1 MELLTQMINGLSTG
15 GMYALV
21 AIGYTMVYGIAKMI
35 NFAHGEIIMVGAYLT
50 YVVFSVLGMPV
61 VAIIA
66 SIAGCALLG
75 VVTEKVAYK
84 PLRNSSS
91 LSVLITAIGVS
102 YLLQNLFLILFGSAA
117 ITFPDFLPS
126 GQLELLGLSISYVS
140 LLSLILTFAC
150 TILLL
155 LFINKTKLGKAMRA
169 VSEDKGAA
177 ELMGI
182 NVNNTISM
190 TFAIGSGLGAVAGII
205 YGLSYSLI
213 NPYLGAMLGI
223 KAFIAAVLGGIGS
236 IQGAMIG
243 GLIIGVAEAFTVS
256 YISSTFSDAV
266 VFGILIFIL
275 LVKPAGLF
283 GQCKRESV
291 GEYYEEKRDSTIS
304 HFFCLCSTHLW
315 WHDVC
320 YEFRDY

>member
-1 MELLTQMINGLSTG
+1 MEFLKQIINGLSTG

-35 NFAHGEIIMVGAYLT
+35 NFAHGEVIMVGAYLA
-50 YVVFSVLGMPV
+50 YIVSSLMGLPAIVSV
-61 VAIIA
+61 II
-66 SIAGCALLG
+66 SIIGCALLG

-84 PLRNSSS
+84 PLRNSGS
-91 LSVLITAIGVS
+91 LAVLITAIGVS
-102 YLLQNLFLILFGSAA
+102 YLLQNIFLLFFGSAA
-117 ITFPDFLPS
+117 ITFPAYIPS
-126 GQLELLGLSISYVS
+126 GSIEIFGLSMTYVS
-140 LLSLILTFAC
+140 VLSLSITA
-150 TILLL
+150 IMSALLL
-155 LFINKTKLGKAMRA
+155 VFINKTRVGKAMRA

-182 NVNNTISM
+182 NVNNTISL
-190 TFAIGSGLGAVAGII
+190 TFAIGSGLGAIAGII

-213 NPYLGAMLGI
+213 NPYLGSMLGI

-236 IQGAMIG
+236 IPGAMIG
-243 GLIIGVAEAFTVS
+243 GLVIGVAEAFTIS

-283 GQCKRESV
+283 GKNVREKV
-291 GEYYEEKRDSTIS
+291 
-304 HFFCLCSTHLW
+304 
-315 WHDVC
+315 
-320 YEFRDY
+320 

>member
-91 LSVLITAIGVS
+91 LSVS

-283 GQCKRESV
+283 GQNVREKV
-291 GEYYEEKRDSTIS
+291 
-304 HFFCLCSTHLW
+304 
-315 WHDVC
+315 
-320 YEFRDY
+320 

>member
-1 MELLTQMINGLSTG
+1 MEFLTQIINGLSAG

-50 YVVFSVLGMPV
+50 YVAMSMLGMPV
-61 VAIIA
+61 IVAIVM
-66 SIAGCALLG
+66 SIAGCAILG

-84 PLRNSSS
+84 PLRNSGS

-117 ITFPDFLPS
+117 ITFPNFLPS
-126 GQLELLGLSISYVS
+126 GQIVVAGLSISYVS
-140 LLSLILTFAC
+140 LLSLVLTGVC
-150 TILLL
+150 TVILLF
-155 LFINKTKLGKAMRA
+155 FINKTKLGKAMRA

-182 NVNNTISM
+182 NVNHTISM
-190 TFAIGSGLGAVAGII
+190 TFAIGSGLGAIAGII

-236 IQGAMIG
+236 VPGAMVG

-283 GQCKRESV
+283 GKNVREKV
-291 GEYYEEKRDSTIS
+291 
-304 HFFCLCSTHLW
+304 
-315 WHDVC
+315 
-320 YEFRDY
+320 

>member
-169 VSEDKGAA
+169 VSEDNGAA

-283 GQCKRESV
+283 GQNVREKV
-291 GEYYEEKRDSTIS
+291 
-304 HFFCLCSTHLW
+304 
-315 WHDVC
+315 
-320 YEFRDY
+320 

>member
-283 GQCKRESV
+283 GQNVR
-291 GEYYEEKRDSTIS
+291 EYYEEKRDSTIS

>member
-1 MELLTQMINGLSTG
+1 MEFLTQMINGLSTG

-50 YVVFSVLGMPV
+50 YVVFSVLGMPVV

-182 NVNNTISM
+182 MS
-190 TFAIGSGLGAVAGII
+190 II
-205 YGLSYSLI
+205 QFL
-213 NPYLGAMLGI
+213 
-223 KAFIAAVLGGIGS
+223 
-236 IQGAMIG
+236 
-243 GLIIGVAEAFTVS
+243 
-256 YISSTFSDAV
+256 
-266 VFGILIFIL
+266 
-275 LVKPAGLF
+275 
-283 GQCKRESV
+283 
-291 GEYYEEKRDSTIS
+291 
-304 HFFCLCSTHLW
+304 
-315 WHDVC
+315 
-320 YEFRDY
+320 

>member
-1 MELLTQMINGLSTG
+1 MEFLTQMINGLSTG

-61 VAIIA
+61 IIA
-66 SIAGCALLG
+66 VLASIIGCAILG
-75 VVTEKVAYK
+75 VVTEKIAYK

-126 GQLELLGLSISYVS
+126 GQLELFGLSISYVS
-140 LLSLILTFAC
+140 LLSLILTFIC
-150 TILLL
+150 TVLLL

-190 TFAIGSGLGAVAGII
+190 TFAIGSGLGAIAGII

-243 GLIIGVAEAFTVS
+243 GLVIGVAEAFTVS

-283 GQCKRESV
+283 GQNVREKV
-291 GEYYEEKRDSTIS
+291 
-304 HFFCLCSTHLW
+304 
-315 WHDVC
+315 
-320 YEFRDY
+320 

>member
-1 MELLTQMINGLSTG
+1 MEFLTQMINGLSTG

-61 VAIIA
+61 VIALIA
-66 SIAGCALLG
+66 SIAGCSLLG

-283 GQCKRESV
+283 GQNVREKV
-291 GEYYEEKRDSTIS
+291 
-304 HFFCLCSTHLW
+304 
-315 WHDVC
+315 
-320 YEFRDY
+320 

>member
-1 MELLTQMINGLSTG
+1 MEFVTQIINGLSTG

-35 NFAHGEIIMVGAYLT
+35 NFAHGEFIMVGAYLA
-50 YVVFSVLGMPV
+50 YVVSSMLGMPIIVSV
-61 VAIIA
+61 VV
-66 SIAGCALLG
+66 SIVGCAILG
-75 VVTEKVAYK
+75 VVTEKIAYK

-102 YLLQNLFLILFGSAA
+102 YLLQNLFLIMFGSAA
-117 ITFPDFLPS
+117 ITFPAFLPQ
-126 GQLELLGLSISYVS
+126 GNLKLFGLSISYVS
-140 LLSLILTFAC
+140 ALSLVLTVVC
-150 TILLL
+150 TGVLLW
-155 LFINKTKLGKAMRA
+155 FVNKTRLGKAMRA

-190 TFAIGSGLGAVAGII
+190 TFAIGSGLAAVAGII
-205 YGLSYSLI
+205 YGLNYSLI

-223 KAFIAAVLGGIGS
+223 KAFIAAVLGGIGDVK
-236 IQGAMIG
+236 GAMIG
-243 GLIIGVAEAFTVS
+243 GLLIGVAESFTIA

-275 LVKPAGLF
+275 LVKPTGLF
-283 GQCKRESV
+283 GKNVREKV
-291 GEYYEEKRDSTIS
+291 
-304 HFFCLCSTHLW
+304 
-315 WHDVC
+315 
-320 YEFRDY
+320 

>member
-1 MELLTQMINGLSTG
+1 MDFLTQIINGLSAG

-50 YVVFSVLGMPV
+50 YVVFSILGMPV
-61 VAIIA
+61 IVAIIA
-66 SIAGCALLG
+66 SILGCAMLG

-102 YLLQNLFLILFGSAA
+102 YLLQNLFLIIFGSAA

-126 GQLELLGLSISYVS
+126 GQLSFGGLSISYVS
-140 LLSLILTFAC
+140 LLSLVLTGTC
-150 TILLL
+150 TVLLL
-155 LFINKTKLGKAMRA
+155 FFINKTKLGKAMRA

-182 NVNNTISM
+182 NVNQTISM
-190 TFAIGSGLGAVAGII
+190 TFAIGSGLGAIAGII

-236 IQGAMIG
+236 VPGAMVG

-283 GQCKRESV
+283 GHNVREKV
-291 GEYYEEKRDSTIS
+291 
-304 HFFCLCSTHLW
+304 
-315 WHDVC
+315 
-320 YEFRDY
+320 

>member
-1 MELLTQMINGLSTG
+1 MDFLTQIINGLSTG
-15 GMYALV
+15 SMYALV

-35 NFAHGEIIMVGAYLT
+35 NFAHGEIIMVGAYIALIMST
-50 YVVFSVLGMPV
+50 MLGMPAIVSIV
-61 VAIIA
+61 VAV
-66 SIAGCALLG
+66 AGCAILG
-75 VVTEKVAYK
+75 MTVEKVAYK

-102 YLLQNLFLILFGSAA
+102 YLLQNLFLIIFGSASM
-117 ITFPDFLPS
+117 TFPAFVPS
-126 GQLELLGLSISYVS
+126 GSLNIFGAQITYVA
-140 LLSLILTFAC
+140 ILTLLLTAVC
-150 TILLL
+150 TVLLL
-155 LFINKTKLGKAMRA
+155 LFINKTRLGKAMRA

-182 NVNNTISM
+182 NVNSTISM
-190 TFAIGSGLGAVAGII
+190 TFAIGSGLGAIAGVI

-213 NPYLGAMLGI
+213 NPYIGVMLGI

-236 IQGAMIG
+236 VPGAMAG

-256 YISSTFSDAV
+256 YISSAVSDAV

-283 GQCKRESV
+283 GTNVREKV
-291 GEYYEEKRDSTIS
+291 
-304 HFFCLCSTHLW
+304 
-315 WHDVC
+315 
-320 YEFRDY
+320 

>member
-1 MELLTQMINGLSTG
+1 MEFLTQMINGLSTG

-50 YVVFSVLGMPV
+50 YVVFSVLGMPVV

-150 TILLL
+150 AILLL

-283 GQCKRESV
+283 GQNVREKV
-291 GEYYEEKRDSTIS
+291 
-304 HFFCLCSTHLW
+304 
-315 WHDVC
+315 
-320 YEFRDY
+320 

>member
-1 MELLTQMINGLSTG
+1 MEFLTQIINGLSTG

-35 NFAHGEIIMVGAYLT
+35 NFAHGEIIMVGAYLA
-50 YVVFSVLGMPV
+50 YVMTTMVQAPIIVSVL
-61 VAIIA
+61 VA
-66 SIAGCALLG
+66 IAGCALLG

-84 PLRNSSS
+84 PLRSSGS
-91 LSVLITAIGVS
+91 LAVLITAIGVS

-117 ITFPDFLPS
+117 RTFPQYMPS
-126 GQLELLGLSISYVS
+126 GTVSFFGAHITYVA
-140 LLSLILTFAC
+140 LLSLILTFIC
-150 TILLL
+150 TGLLL

-169 VSEDKGAA
+169 VSEDRGAA

-182 NVNNTISM
+182 NVNTTISL
-190 TFAIGSGLGAVAGII
+190 TFAIGSGLGAIAGII
-205 YGLSYSLI
+205 YGMSYSLI

-236 IQGAMIG
+236 IPGAMVG
-243 GLIIGVAEAFTVS
+243 GLIIGVAEAFTIS
-256 YISSTFSDAV
+256 YISSAFSDAV

-283 GQCKRESV
+283 GQNMREKV
-291 GEYYEEKRDSTIS
+291 
-304 HFFCLCSTHLW
+304 
-315 WHDVC
+315 
-320 YEFRDY
+320 

>member
-1 MELLTQMINGLSTG
+1 MEFLTQMINGLSTG

-35 NFAHGEIIMVGAYLT
+35 NFAHGEIMMVGAYLAYT
-50 YVVFSVLGMPV
+50 MSAIVGAPIYISVLV
-61 VAIIA
+61 

-84 PLRNSSS
+84 PLRNSGS
-91 LSVLITAIGVS
+91 LAVLITAIGVS

-117 ITFPDFLPS
+117 RTFPSYMSS
-126 GQLELLGLSISYVS
+126 GSLNIFGIHISYVS
-140 LLSLILTFAC
+140 LLSLVLTFVC
-150 TILLL
+150 TGLLL
-155 LFINKTKLGKAMRA
+155 LFINHTRLGKAMRA

-182 NVNNTISM
+182 NVNTTISV
-190 TFAIGSGLGAVAGII
+190 TFAIGSGLGAIAGII
-205 YGLSYSLI
+205 YGMSYSLI

-236 IQGAMIG
+236 IPGAMVG
-243 GLIIGVAEAFTVS
+243 GLIIGVAEAFTIS
-256 YISSTFSDAV
+256 YISSAFSDAV

-275 LVKPAGLF
+275 LVKPAGIF
-283 GQCKRESV
+283 GKNVREKV
-291 GEYYEEKRDSTIS
+291 
-304 HFFCLCSTHLW
+304 
-315 WHDVC
+315 
-320 YEFRDY
+320 

>member
-50 YVVFSVLGMPV
+50 YVVFSVLGMPVV

-283 GQCKRESV
+283 GQNVREKV
-291 GEYYEEKRDSTIS
+291 
-304 HFFCLCSTHLW
+304 
-315 WHDVC
+315 
-320 YEFRDY
+320 

>member
-283 GQCKRESV
+283 GRNVREKV
-291 GEYYEEKRDSTIS
+291 
-304 HFFCLCSTHLW
+304 
-315 WHDVC
+315 
-320 YEFRDY
+320 

>member
-1 MELLTQMINGLSTG
+1 MEFLTQMINGLSTG

-50 YVVFSVLGMPV
+50 YVVFSVLGMPVV

-283 GQCKRESV
+283 GQNVREKV
-291 GEYYEEKRDSTIS
+291 
-304 HFFCLCSTHLW
+304 
-315 WHDVC
+315 
-320 YEFRDY
+320 

>member
-1 MELLTQMINGLSTG
+1 
-15 GMYALV
+15 
-21 AIGYTMVYGIAKMI
+21 MVYGIAKMI

-283 GQCKRESV
+283 GQNVREKV
-291 GEYYEEKRDSTIS
+291 
-304 HFFCLCSTHLW
+304 
-315 WHDVC
+315 
-320 YEFRDY
+320 